1 MIMWKDLN
9 ITDKAALIKIGVN
22 NGIYDLNTIRN
33 SYNQLSNDTGILY
46 KDGGL
51 LDKITSKIKSWFT
64 TEEETP
70 KPRDFRTDRIRHNTS
85 PTARVSEALE
95 NTMYKYYPKTR
106 STTDIPF
113 IPEKA
118 IMVNGYLT
126 STNALDSLAKYAGIH
141 NRTLQV
147 SEKPIKR
154 NSTTRKLTKEES
166 IGLSTHETRNGA
178 MGYMSEKNILDA
190 AKKRNLNKE
199 QTKEYLRAFANANVF
214 TAFGGAPAVAMVNNY
229 HYNTTS
235 RTVHPLLDAF
245 RYYAQGDYNRGDKT
259 HTKKVQKAG
268 KDAFISPEVMK
279 WWNETGRD
287 YFTGKRK

>member
-1 MIMWKDLN
+1 MWED
-9 ITDKAALIKIGVN
+9 ISMTDKAAFIKIGVA
-22 NGIYDLNTIRN
+22 NGIYNLNTIRDI
-33 SYNQLSNDTGILY
+33 YNQLNNDTGILH

-64 TEEETP
+64 TEEDTP

-85 PTARVSEALE
+85 PTARASEMLE

-106 STTDIPF
+106 SSTDIPF

-141 NRTLQV
+141 NRTLQI
-147 SEKPIKR
+147 SEKPLKR
-154 NSTTRKLTKEES
+154 NLTTRKVTKEEA
-166 IGLSTHETRNGA
+166 IGLSTHETNNAAR
-178 MGYMSEKNILDA
+178 GYMSEKNILDA
-190 AKKRNLNKE
+190 AKKKGYNKE

-229 HYNTTS
+229 HYNNTS
-235 RTVHPLLDAF
+235 RTIHPLLDAF

-259 HTKKVQKAG
+259 HTEKVQRAG
-268 KDAFISPEVMK
+268 EDAFLLPEVIR